1 MCQLFTSAQFI
12 MKYFLFLV
20 LLVIFTSCS
29 ERKNKDSK
37 EISEV
42 PEDKHIVM
50 KAFQPLIDSADLE
63 GTVLLYDLQQDR
75 YYSNDYKWAGKG
87 HLPAS
92 TFKIVNSIIGL
103 ETGVV
108 EDDSTLFKWNGE
120 KRALKNW
127 EQDLIL
133 RDAFHY
139 SCVPCYQEVARKI
152 GEQRMNEYLD
162 KLDYGDI
169 KVDSGNIDVFWLE
182 GESRISPFQ
191 QIDFLKRFST
201 SELPISERTEDIM
214 KQMMIMEANEKYV
227 LRGKT
232 GWSVRNGN
240 NNGWFVGYVE
250 TTGGVYFFAVN
261 VEPGEQFNMKF
272 FPVIR
277 KEVAYRALRHMDI
290 MAD

>member
-1 MCQLFTSAQFI
+1 
-12 MKYFLFLV
+12 MKYSLFLV
-20 LLVIFTSCS
+20 SLVIFTSCS
-29 ERKNKDSK
+29 ERKNKDAK

-42 PEDKHIVM
+42 PEDKHIVTPE
-50 KAFQPLIDSADLE
+50 FQSLIDSAHLE
-63 GTVLLYDLQQDR
+63 GTILIYDLQQDL

-103 ETGVV
+103 ETGIL

-120 KRALKNW
+120 KRALENW

-152 GEQRMNEYLD
+152 GEKRMNEYLD

-169 KVDSGNIDVFWLE
+169 KIDSGNIDVFWLE
-182 GESRISPFQ
+182 GESRINPFQ
-191 QIDFLKRFST
+191 QIDFLKRFSM
-201 SELPISERTEDIM
+201 SELPISERTEGIM
-214 KQMMIMEANEKYV
+214 KQMMVMEANEKYV

-250 TTGGVYFFAVN
+250 TTDGVYFFAVN
-261 VEPGEQFNMKF
+261 VEPREQFNMKF
-272 FPVIR
+272 FPMIK
-277 KEVAYRALRHMDI
+277 KEVAYRALRHMGI
-290 MAD
+290 MAN